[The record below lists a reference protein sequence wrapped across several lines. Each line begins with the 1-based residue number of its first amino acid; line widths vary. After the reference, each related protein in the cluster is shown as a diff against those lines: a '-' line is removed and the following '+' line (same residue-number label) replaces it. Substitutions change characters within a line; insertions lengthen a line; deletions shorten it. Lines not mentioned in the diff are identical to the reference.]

1 MLIKRTEDIF
11 LQLKQQNIDN
21 SNTLITKF
29 VVSNFNEVEKK
40 LREDQFKTYNDF
52 ETEVFH
58 YQNYCFENTPPGP
71 NKKEII
77 LEFCANAKSQGAF
90 LFLRAKESQIKLNQA
105 LNSERSQKLE
115 KELDEI
121 RKELLI
127 SKDLSED
134 RTRKLEQEKAEIQVK
149 YSILLEKVED
159 LQNQLR

>member
-1 MLIKRTEDIF
+1 
-11 LQLKQQNIDN
+11 
-21 SNTLITKF
+21 
-29 VVSNFNEVEKK
+29 
-40 LREDQFKTYNDF
+40 
-52 ETEVFH
+52 
-58 YQNYCFENTPPGP
+58 
-71 NKKEII
+71 
-77 LEFCANAKSQGAF
+77 
-90 LFLRAKESQIKLNQA
+90 

-121 RKELLI
+121 RKELLT

>member
-1 MLIKRTEDIF
+1 
-11 LQLKQQNIDN
+11 
-21 SNTLITKF
+21 
-29 VVSNFNEVEKK
+29 
-40 LREDQFKTYNDF
+40 
-52 ETEVFH
+52 
-58 YQNYCFENTPPGP
+58 
-71 NKKEII
+71 
-77 LEFCANAKSQGAF
+77 
-90 LFLRAKESQIKLNQA
+90 